1 MSLAEGSLSEGPV
14 PTSSE
19 VARWQVE
26 PTVAAP
32 RAVRHDL
39 LARWGDADGE
49 HPADPVA
56 MSRLALVL
64 TELVTNAV
72 QHGEDSIRVTLGRTS
87 VGWLVAVT
95 EHPPPLAREAE
106 RPTSWR
112 SSTPGADLG
121 GRGLTIVAAISTRC
135 GWTRADQQLV
145 IWAEV
150 PDHADPAESL
160 VAASTG

>member
-1 MSLAEGSLSEGPV
+1 MSLVDEALSEAPV

-19 VARWQVE
+19 LARWQVE
-26 PTVAAP
+26 PTIAAP

-39 LARWGDADGE
+39 LARWGDGDGA
-49 HPADPVA
+49 HPADAVA

-72 QHGEDSIRVTLGRTS
+72 QHGENSIRVTLGRTS
-87 VGWLVAVT
+87 AGWLVVVT
-95 EHPPPLAREAE
+95 EHPPPLARDVV
-106 RPTSWR
+106 RPNAWR
-112 SSTPGADLG
+112 STTPGADLG

-135 GWTRADQQLV
+135 GWTNAGGHLV

-150 PDHADPAESL
+150 PDHPDAAEAH
-160 VAASTG
+160 VAPPSS

>member
-1 MSLAEGSLSEGPV
+1 MSLANGALSEIPV
-14 PTSSE
+14 PTSRE
-19 VARWQVE
+19 LACWQVE
-26 PTVAAP
+26 PTIAAP
-32 RAVRHDL
+32 RAVRHDV
-39 LARWGDADGE
+39 LARWGDTDSE
-49 HPADPVA
+49 QSADPVA
-56 MSRLALVL
+56 ISRLALVL

-112 SSTPGADLG
+112 STTPGADLG

-135 GWTRADQQLV
+135 GWTRPDGHLV

-150 PDHADPAESL
+150 PDHPDPAESD
-160 VAASTG
+160 VAATAS

>member
-1 MSLAEGSLSEGPV
+1 MSLVDAALSEAPV

-26 PTVAAP
+26 PTIAAP

-56 MSRLALVL
+56 MGRLALVL

-87 VGWLVAVT
+87 AGWLVAVT

-112 SSTPGADLG
+112 STTQGADPG
-121 GRGLTIVAAISTRC
+121 GRGLTIVAAIATRC
-135 GWTRADQQLV
+135 GWTRADQHLV

-150 PDHADPAESL
+150 PDHADTAESP
-160 VAASTG
+160 VAGTAV

>member
-1 MSLAEGSLSEGPV
+1 MSLAHGALPEAPV
-14 PTSSE
+14 PVASE
-19 VARWQVE
+19 LARWQVE
-26 PTVAAP
+26 PTIAAP

-39 LARWGDADGE
+39 LARWGEDADQS
-49 HPADPVA
+49 ADPVA

-87 VGWLVAVT
+87 TGWLVVVT
-95 EHPPPLAREAE
+95 EHPPPLAREAA
-106 RPTSWR
+106 RPNAWR
-112 SSTPGADLG
+112 GSTPGADPG

-135 GWTRADQQLV
+135 GWTRAEGHLV

-150 PDHADPAESL
+150 PDHPDPAESA
-160 VAASTG
+160 VAATAS